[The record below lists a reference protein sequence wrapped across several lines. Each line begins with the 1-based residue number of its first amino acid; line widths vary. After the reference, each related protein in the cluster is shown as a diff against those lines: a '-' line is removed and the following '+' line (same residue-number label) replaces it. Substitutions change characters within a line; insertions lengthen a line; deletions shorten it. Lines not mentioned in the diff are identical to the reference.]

1 MKLAFVALASAA
13 LVLYK
18 NRYIRIRSASCH
30 KRLRVIVEQAAR
42 GHLNDGIVSVMIYNL
57 TGRLRCVK
65 AYAVEEKLVHKA
77 GLELARHGTP
87 DSCILA
93 MHISNYTGVEYPV
106 STNEIIREAACN
118 FKSTDDS
125 RTVDIV
131 QGRYLFG
138 DINTCFGTSNVV

>member
-1 MKLAFVALASAA
+1 MKLILTALAASAFIIHN
-13 LVLYK
+13 

-65 AYAVEEKLVHKA
+65 AYAVDEKLVHKA

-93 MHISNYTGVEYPV
+93 MHISNYTGVEYPD
-106 STNEIIREAACN
+106 STSEIIREAACN

-138 DINTCFGTSNVV
+138 DSTCGPVL